1 MHSLQ
6 IQHAVKSHQEVLAS
20 LYTSILF
27 TPKTAAI
34 YLICSMQCY
43 MVYSREIQYLAVHL
57 SEMDVLCGCEVE
69 ALLVALMLQ
78 QTLREPI
85 CYFHIAAV
93 VLLCVQGG
101 VGQHGCCL
109 LDIS

>member
-1 MHSLQ
+1 
-6 IQHAVKSHQEVLAS
+6 
-20 LYTSILF
+20 
-27 TPKTAAI
+27 
-34 YLICSMQCY
+34 MQCY
-43 MVYSREIQYLAVHL
+43 IVFGRDAQYFVVHL

-69 ALLVALMLQ
+69 ALLVALVLQ
-78 QTLREPI
+78 ETLREPI

-109 LDIS
+109 QNISRVQERRVVVKLVRLEEGKNFYWINCDTHEP